1 MGRERHPG
9 DRAAWTRALTAA
21 ATALAAI
28 VTLTS
33 SLSPNAPGRERLLEA
48 LEPDVAQA
56 TAHALGVVGGL
67 VLLWLAVGVL
77 HGRRSAGRAA
87 IVVLGVLAV
96 VHTAKGLDYEEAAIG
111 LAVAFALHLVL
122 RSGSRA
128 ERTPATVLA
137 ALTGLIA
144 LAGAYALTLTVTVV
158 SGRPA
163 GLGAAVLAAAADVAW
178 AVPDAASSGA
188 AHLAAH
194 VLVAVAVGSLGAL
207 LRALLARARANDGH
221 DEAAHRRAARLVAAH
236 GDDSIAPFALRADKA
251 FHFAGGAALAYRALR
266 ETAVVAGDPI
276 GPPASRAPVMASFL
290 AHAREKGWDVVLVG
304 ARRGALD
311 AYAAL
316 GLKAMQIGVEAVV
329 DPRGFTLAGRASKA
343 VRKAAARVE
352 RQGGTVGGE
361 VPPRGLTRGGRASK
375 PVRREVVRVERHGWR
390 VAVGSGAEL
399 DARFAGALAAVESAW
414 GRTRRRL

>member
-9 DRAAWTRALTAA
+9 GRAAWTRALTAA

-163 GLGAAVLAAAADVAW
+163 GLGAALLAAAADLPW
-178 AVPDAASSGA
+178 AC
-188 AHLAAH
+188 
-194 VLVAVAVGSLGAL
+194 L
-207 LRALLARARANDGH
+207 L
-221 DEAAHRRAARLVAAH
+221 
-236 GDDSIAPFALRADKA
+236 
-251 FHFAGGAALAYRALR
+251 
-266 ETAVVAGDPI
+266 
-276 GPPASRAPVMASFL
+276 
-290 AHAREKGWDVVLVG
+290 
-304 ARRGALD
+304 
-311 AYAAL
+311 
-316 GLKAMQIGVEAVV
+316 
-329 DPRGFTLAGRASKA
+329 
-343 VRKAAARVE
+343 
-352 RQGGTVGGE
+352 
-361 VPPRGLTRGGRASK
+361 
-375 PVRREVVRVERHGWR
+375 
-390 VAVGSGAEL
+390 
-399 DARFAGALAAVESAW
+399 
-414 GRTRRRL
+414 